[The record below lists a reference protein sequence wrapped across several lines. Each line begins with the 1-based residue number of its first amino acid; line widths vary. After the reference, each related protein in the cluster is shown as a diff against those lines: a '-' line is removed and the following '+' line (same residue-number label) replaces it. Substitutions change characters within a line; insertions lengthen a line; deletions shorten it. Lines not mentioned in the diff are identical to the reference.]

1 MDKIIYTILLDEN
14 NSIRDV
20 INNSN
25 NNIDDSSIK
34 VLGQSILDRDNL
46 KSEYVGNLYFNRYS
60 YIYIRGKYLTII
72 DNKSIQSSLY
82 NSLLISLILL
92 VILEVIVYIVSMI
105 LTNWI
110 IKPVISSFLKQKEF
124 IEDASH
130 ELKTPLSV
138 TIASSEVLE
147 DNPKEIKWLNNI
159 KSEANRMSI
168 LIKNLLE
175 LASLEKKETY
185 ILK

>member
-14 NSIRDV
+14 NFIRDV
-20 INNSN
+20 INNSS

-34 VLGQSILDRDNL
+34 VLEQSILDRDNL
-46 KSEYVGNLYFNRYS
+46 KSEYVGNLYFNRYRYS

-82 NSLLISLILL
+82 NYLLISLILL

-110 IKPVISSFLKQKEF
+110 IKPVIGSFLKQKEF

-159 KSEANRMSI
+159 RSEANRMSI
-168 LIKNLLE
+168 LIKNL
-175 LASLEKKETY
+175 
-185 ILK
+185 